1 MRHWLFHAVD
11 SGDLDPQS
19 PIAVGSDFFDQPD
32 EEAAR
37 KGVTITRFMH
47 QFWRDRQDLQAEF
60 DIFTAQGCA
69 RYFEWFLSGEA
80 HRQGVDLRSI
90 AAARRI
96 GPTSEPERSPA
107 LPDSAIPP
115 WPSVSRLAWDGPSR
129 DAARFLERDV
139 VALIGGEEA
148 LVPIQIALLW
158 ELRPDLQANF
168 HLRTIDSLYGYLA
181 WTLTSGVIE
190 GMVNCSELSPQFLHE
205 MTRESAT
212 SAHYG
217 DVPITTCLVALRSVE
232 VANRHYEYRRRF
244 PVERLGRLA
253 HGIWCTYVGARQF
266 NWPQEL
272 VAPQLKGT
280 SRHRAPSRFADI
292 G

>member
-1 MRHWLFHAVD
+1 MDTLGPAAELCELYRRQVPANGWIKYSRLRYGFAAFPDGRPIEYAMRHWLFHAVD

-181 WTLTSGVIE
+181 GR
-190 GMVNCSELSPQFLHE
+190 SPAV
-205 MTRESAT
+205 S
-212 SAHYG
+212 
-217 DVPITTCLVALRSVE
+217 
-232 VANRHYEYRRRF
+232 
-244 PVERLGRLA
+244 
-253 HGIWCTYVGARQF
+253 
-266 NWPQEL
+266 
-272 VAPQLKGT
+272 
-280 SRHRAPSRFADI
+280 SR
-292 G
+292 GW